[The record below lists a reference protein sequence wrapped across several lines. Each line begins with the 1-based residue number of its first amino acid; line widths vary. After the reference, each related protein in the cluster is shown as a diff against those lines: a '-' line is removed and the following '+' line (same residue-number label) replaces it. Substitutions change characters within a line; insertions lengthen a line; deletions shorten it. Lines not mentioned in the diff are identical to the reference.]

1 MWADWWKNRNSTKY
15 VKSAAVTEI
24 LFESFDVCCA
34 ALNFHENWLLW
45 LRIAEKDA
53 AGGKNLFSL
62 SSLLEVKKKSTRQPA
77 TGGFWAQQGKKYAEK
92 KIKILLE
99 FSGEKMRKKYSEFS
113 LNLSSIF
120 SLSLA
125 YQFLIFHRN
134 QKLVFDSSSYF
145 CALSGKKYHF
155 TIHQYAMMAFFS
167 TSIVKFQFSNFYIFS
182 LNSGYERRSPTMT
195 IFNPNSMCVL
205 PYHIIFDFLSHP
217 PTTSTL
223 HIIIT
228 QCRSGNQFQFKF

>member
-15 VKSAAVTEI
+15 DKSAAVTEI

-45 LRIAEKDA
+45 LKIAEKDA
-53 AGGKNLFSL
+53 AGGKNLFSV
-62 SSLLEVKKKSTRQPA
+62 SSLLEVKKKSTRQLA
-77 TGGFWAQQGKKYAEK
+77 TRGFWAQQGKKYDEK

-99 FSGEKMRKKYSEFS
+99 FSGENIRKKYSEFS

-125 YQFLIFHRN
+125 YQFLILHRN

-167 TSIVKFQFSNFYIFS
+167 TSIKHCEVSIFQFLY
-182 LNSGYERRSPTMT
+182 
-195 IFNPNSMCVL
+195 
-205 PYHIIFDFLSHP
+205 FLSQYR
-217 PTTSTL
+217 
-223 HIIIT
+223 IWA
-228 QCRSGNQFQFKF
+228 